1 MNSIEAENDPDYE
14 KNEMKVI
21 SQVGALSYVYDFD
34 ENSDYYVTYANTMI
48 KDEEYKV
55 QDWAFAYNDFSG
67 RSLDGCI
74 YDNETGLLY
83 IQKALYDQLNE
94 EEGGEGLAMM
104 SLQVQFMQVYY
115 DKDTMEGLT
124 ETEVPDMQSDV
135 CTVDVNEDESAI
147 DVNTDT
153 QDIFSLETTTTVSA
167 GMDARNLNVA
177 VNGMIVPDEV
187 YEYDPGT
194 GSLTVEMSPASV
206 VSVEAWEGEK
216 TVQEQLIDLTAG
228 DVQALTYKSMKPLG
242 VVKLNSKAA
251 VQKITKDDRIMK
263 LYGTL
268 TYKNSATHATGDEP
282 YYITADGPGDYMDAN
297 IRLANWLTDQSKTLS
312 YANIKPNY
320 IGPGSD
326 MYIGSNL
333 SNYKLVNKD
342 QKWIH
347 NYSKFLKKI
356 KIQSTCMHI
365 ERAYLGESG
374 ASNKA
379 RFNVRI
385 VKVHKGEV
393 KKKTSGKTTTY
404 KQNGYI
410 VFGLLSP
417 KICKQTTCNLL
428 KVKFEAS
435 WKTTTGGAD
444 DPFRLFLY
452 KAEDGAEDGM
462 EEDGV
467 SESTFPYASLG
478 NAVFTVKYFPD
489 VEYSTLKEIE
499 NSGKKPKCTWT
510 FVTKDYGDAG
520 SEVFQDRGSK
530 VSDKYNTS
538 GGVEVAGIE
547 FNALDASAP
556 RSEWENDFIM
566 PKDLE
571 SWQKNFGK
579 KGTYLIQETTP
590 PGGFLN
596 EGEMFPSGKP
606 DSVKAPGKGSVVYT
620 EPNTDP
626 AKRILKVNGKKVVQ
640 GEIIT
645 SNLPREAIIVK
656 EKADKVKMWSNA
668 SFPENGSQYMKTS
681 NPTVQVKDS
690 IKIQAAQIKKG
701 IYKLTTA
708 LKIQGEDQFVTVDWD
723 AIPNSTVRAAN
734 PAAPECIDVTLST
747 TEASTGSK
755 TITPGSLVT
764 VEVSGTISVDGLVG
778 KKLVFIN
785 SLQVIDEEKHISS
798 IVDDDFGDYI
808 TDEEGDPD
816 DEEGE
821 ENNEADGNNDI
832 WLESDEDDPAETLS
846 FDEEGHASTQII
858 SSQIQRKSGTGE
870 SIAYAGMYKDETCK
884 EGGGS
889 VLQSMTDTIE
899 YSGLTPNKS
908 YTIKGW
914 LVDLETNEK
923 AKDAAGNEIKITDG
937 TSQTASAT
945 GSGTWDVHYKF
956 DGTGLDGKKFV
967 SFIEIYDGSTLAFE
981 FKNKDDKYESF
992 MIPSV
997 QTQLT
1002 DQDTGTNLTAAG
1014 NSLLVDTI
1022 TYKNLLP
1029 GLRYKIVSRL
1039 VDAETGDVGLD
1050 KNGNPMQC
1058 ETYEI
1063 AEGESGSFDIEL
1075 AFQINK
1081 SNGKKYVAFEEIFL
1095 EKGSPGSGEW
1105 VLVADHKDV
1114 MDKNQRTVVPS
1125 IKTFAKDQKTDHHL
1139 SYPEHSDLK

>member
-34 ENSDYYVTYANTMI
+34 TDSDYYVTYANTMI

-83 IQKALYDQLNE
+83 IPKALYNQLNE
-94 EEGGEGLAMM
+94 EEGGEGLAIM

-135 CTVDVNEDESAI
+135 CTIDVNEDDSAI

-153 QDIFSLETTTTVSA
+153 QDIFSLETTTTVST
-167 GMDARNLNVA
+167 GMDTENLNVA
-177 VNGMIVPDEV
+177 VNGMIVPEEV

-194 GSLTVEMSPASV
+194 GSLTVGMSPASV

-228 DVQALTYKSMKPLG
+228 DVQALTYKGMKPLEI
-242 VVKLNSKAA
+242 VKLNSKAA

-268 TYKNSATHATGDEP
+268 TYKNSATSATGKEP
-282 YYITADGPGDYMDAN
+282 YYITADGPGDYMDAS
-297 IRLANWLTDQSKTLS
+297 IRLANWITDNDKTLS
-312 YANIKPNY
+312 YANIKPAQ

-365 ERAYLGESG
+365 EKAYLGTSQ

-385 VKVHKGEV
+385 VKVWKGAV
-393 KKKTSGKTTTY
+393 KKKTDGKRTKY
-404 KQNGYI
+404 SQNGYI

-435 WKTTTGGAD
+435 WQTTEGPD

-452 KAEDGAEDGM
+452 KAEDGAEDGA

-478 NAVFTVKYFPD
+478 NAAFTVKYFPD
-489 VEYSTLKEIE
+489 IEYSTLKEIE

-520 SEVFQDRGSK
+520 SDTFQKRGDR
-530 VSDKYNTS
+530 VNDIYNTS

-547 FNALDASAP
+547 FNALDSTIP
-556 RSEWENDFIM
+556 RDEWENDFIM

-606 DSVKAPGKGSVVYT
+606 DSVKAPSKGSVVYM
-620 EPNTDP
+620 EPKEDKT
-626 AKRILKVNGKKVVQ
+626 KTILKVNGKKVVQ

-723 AIPNSTVRAAN
+723 SIPNSTVRAAN
-734 PAAPECIDVTLST
+734 PAAPEQGNSIDVTLST

-821 ENNEADGNNDI
+821 ENNEVDGNNDI

-846 FDEEGHASTQII
+846 FDEEGHAGTQII
-858 SSQIQRKSGTGE
+858 SSHIQRKSGTGE
-870 SIAYAGMYKDETCK
+870 SIAYAGKYKNDTCK

-923 AKDAAGNEIKITDG
+923 AKDAAGNAMEITDG
-937 TSQTASAT
+937 TSQMVYLK
-945 GSGTWDVHYKF
+945 SGMTED
-956 DGTGLDGKKFV
+956 
-967 SFIEIYDGSTLAFE
+967 
-981 FKNKDDKYESF
+981 
-992 MIPSV
+992 
-997 QTQLT
+997 
-1002 DQDTGTNLTAAG
+1002 
-1014 NSLLVDTI
+1014 
-1022 TYKNLLP
+1022 
-1029 GLRYKIVSRL
+1029 R
-1039 VDAETGDVGLD
+1039 
-1050 KNGNPMQC
+1050 
-1058 ETYEI
+1058 
-1063 AEGESGSFDIEL
+1063 
-1075 AFQINK
+1075 
-1081 SNGKKYVAFEEIFL
+1081 IF
-1095 EKGSPGSGEW
+1095 
-1105 VLVADHKDV
+1105 
-1114 MDKNQRTVVPS
+1114 
-1125 IKTFAKDQKTDHHL
+1125 
-1139 SYPEHSDLK
+1139 